1 MAGKRSWK
9 GKSRQSCLTFWKW
22 RIIDPLM
29 YQRLAWHKHSNN
41 PQKKY
46 QSTPITKSICSHP
59 HPHIHDLL
67 CAIIIFSQLSPCA
80 SWTSTPTSSSSIPFR
95 SSKPYTYS
103 APKVASELSE
113 HSARYSSAWQA
124 ITSAITIIP
133 TNSGS
138 GTGMPQ
144 GQYYFPWEPRVY
156 KQCLPALG
164 RATTHTRQARQLIF
178 DTLSQLKARRNIH
191 PLWI

>member
-1 MAGKRSWK
+1 
-9 GKSRQSCLTFWKW
+9 
-22 RIIDPLM
+22 M

-67 CAIIIFSQLSPCA
+67 CPITIFSQLSPCA

-113 HSARYSSAWQA
+113 HISKKTRFCIHTHLNAPCSGVCIWSASCASHESSFKLQKPKW
-124 ITSAITIIP
+124 TC
-133 TNSGS
+133 
-138 GTGMPQ
+138 
-144 GQYYFPWEPRVY
+144 
-156 KQCLPALG
+156 KCCLLG
-164 RATTHTRQARQLIF
+164 
-178 DTLSQLKARRNIH
+178 LKIHVCLRNC
-191 PLWI
+191 